1 MVRTSEQAAVEDLA
15 EVISDLHLGIA
26 TRTEVGS
33 DLVLLGASLTH
44 VQVKHPATTAPADA
58 RRVVEEA
65 QRVQARPD
73 ARWVLVADHITPG
86 ARRILNEAGWGWLDR
101 RGHFRLHGNGIYI
114 DTDITPL
121 RDEVDA
127 RPARQVLDTVAGMDT
142 AAGLLALP
150 DDERLTI
157 RAVAGL
163 TGRSVGAT
171 HQALHGLRDEGL
183 VDLRWRP
190 LHQELFWELSK
201 RWAPRRVPLAG
212 RPLPGD
218 HQRTSQLLLGLDDIA
233 GEEGWALTESIAANV
248 YGARAPVRG
257 DDPPDFYVPDQRAV
271 RVARQLY
278 GDAETY
284 TSRRATIAIAPV
296 GWVCKRRV
304 DPTAVGTGPTWSEF
318 GLANPLFVALDL
330 SIDAGRGAEILD
342 AWTPPPPYR
351 RVW

>member
-1 MVRTSEQAAVEDLA
+1 M
-15 EVISDLHLGIA
+15 EVIEGLQIGIQA
-26 TRTEVGS
+26 RGEPGV
-33 DLVLLGASLTH
+33 DLVLLGVGPPTYIEIKQL
-44 VQVKHPATTAPADA
+44 ATTGPADA
-58 RRVVEEA
+58 RRVVEEGQRSQVITDA
-65 QRVQARPD
+65 Q
-73 ARWVLVADHITPG
+73 WVLVADHITPG

-101 RGHFRLHGNGIYI
+101 RGHFRLHGPGIHI
-114 DTDITPL
+114 DTDVAPL
-121 RDEVDA
+121 LDAVDA
-127 RPARQVLDTVAGMDT
+127 RPARQALDTAAGVDT

-157 RAVAGL
+157 RAVAEL

-171 HQALHGLRDEGL
+171 HHALHGLLAEGL
-183 VDLRWRP
+183 VDRRWRP
-190 LHQELFWELSK
+190 LHRELFWELSK
-201 RWAPRRVPLAG
+201 RWAPKRVPLAG
-212 RPLPGD
+212 RPHPGD
-218 HQRTSQLLLGLDDIA
+218 HKRTGQLLLGLDDIA
-233 GEEGWALTESIAANV
+233 GQEGWALTESLAANL
-248 YGARAPVRG
+248 YGASAPVRG

-278 GDAETY
+278 GDADTY

-296 GWVCKRRV
+296 GWVCTRRV
-304 DPTAVGTGPTWSEF
+304 DPVEVGAGSAWSEF